1 MEMKNQQKGS
11 GTAPCPTAKSWLKR
25 ISAFKLEIFL
35 SLALA
40 FIILLVLLT
49 HKPSRY
55 KPFLPS
61 DSSQVSPYLTYKLAD
76 LFNNAQLDE
85 PFNMLIEQQG
95 LNDIVARGRWPI
107 VFKSVT
113 ISAPSAVFAP
123 NQIYL
128 MATVRLSG
136 LPSVATVKA
145 EPIIDKSGMIVFNVR
160 SVMLG
165 SVPVTTFAKKIARTI
180 TDYQL
185 KDFDPD
191 SWERRLWRGLLDNE
205 PVKPTFKIYKDTVH
219 INKVTIENQ
228 KLTLLMEPI
237 PDED

>member
-1 MEMKNQQKGS
+1 MEVKNQQKDTGS
-11 GTAPCPTAKSWLKR
+11 VPCQPAQSRLKR

-76 LFNNAQLDE
+76 LFNNSQLDE

-95 LNDIVARGRWPI
+95 LNDIVARGQWPV
-107 VFKSVT
+107 VFKPVT

-123 NQIYL
+123 KQIFL

-145 EPIIDKSGMIVFNVR
+145 EPFIDDNGLIVFNVR

-191 SWERRLWRGLLDNE
+191 SWEKRLWRGLLDNE
-205 PVKPTFKIYKDTVH
+205 PVKPTFEIYHNTLRIK
-219 INKVTIENQ
+219 KATIENE
-228 KLTLLMEPI
+228 KLTLLMEPV
-237 PDED
+237 PEEE